1 MEIQIEVI
9 KVGARVYLHVKYVQF
24 EKAAQMGYHLMP
36 DSIDEE
42 HFEMI

>member
-36 DSIDEE
+36 DSIDKE
-42 HFEMI
+42 HFKMI

>member
-1 MEIQIEVI
+1 MEIEVT
-9 KVGARVYLHVKYVQF
+9 KVGARVYLHVKYMQF
-24 EKAAQMGYHLMP
+24 EKATQMGYHLMP